1 MCKASLQRPSIYKT
15 QFDNCWLQEKV
26 KFLSLNHARFSLTHP
41 YLLPRMLLYPSPLT
55 A

>member
-15 QFDNCWLQEKV
+15 QFDNCWLQEKL
-26 KFLSLNHARFSLTHP
+26 KFLSLNHIRFSPIHP
-41 YLLPRMLLYPSPLT
+41 CLLSRMFLYPSPLT